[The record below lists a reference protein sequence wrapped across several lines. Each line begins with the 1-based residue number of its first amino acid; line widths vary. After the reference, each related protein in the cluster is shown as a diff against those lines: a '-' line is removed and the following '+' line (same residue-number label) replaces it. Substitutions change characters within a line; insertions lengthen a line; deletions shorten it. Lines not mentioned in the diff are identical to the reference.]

1 MRLRHIALTAR
12 YLIIFKV
19 QSRVGQNC
27 MRLVVDKKTY
37 IYIFNF
43 VIYYIYH
50 FNHIYNSELNNPYM
64 DDLMSYDFSRIV

>member
-1 MRLRHIALTAR
+1 
-12 YLIIFKV
+12 
-19 QSRVGQNC
+19 